1 MLERNIPEDYPS
13 DIVSPIF
20 PLISRTP
27 KLLEEFLR
35 PLGYAV
41 TAIPYPTVPRGK
53 EQIRVVLHAG
63 NTEEEVDE
71 FITRLLQWVTMMQTL
86 DEHRHEASCG
96 EEIGRDTVL
105 ERARL

>member
-63 NTEEEVDE
+63 NLGRGPDD
-71 FITRLLQWVTMMQTL
+71 RSRWLLGRVLLGTCIVNA
-86 DEHRHEASCG
+86 DRGAS
-96 EEIGRDTVL
+96 
-105 ERARL
+105 